1 MLESALNFSFFL
13 DFQLMLTAEQQ
24 KELLIQLSQLIAK
37 LGIQFI
43 MAILI
48 LLMGLWLAKLI
59 QNLSKRLMIKA
70 QVEPTLIRF
79 FVNLIYMAT
88 VTFVVLTA
96 LGRLGLKTTSFV
108 AVLGAAGLAIGLA
121 LQGSLSNFA
130 SGVFMIFFRP
140 FKVHD
145 YIEGGGVE
153 GIVEEIQIFTTLL
166 KTPDNKTIIIPN
178 SKLYGDKIVN
188 HSIQPIRRVDIK
200 LNISY
205 NTNLDQVREIFT
217 TLVKNDSRIL
227 LEPIPDLEIQ
237 EIAAGGIKTLLT
249 VWVVNSDYLRVR
261 SDLNQQLKQS
271 LEGAEIQLV

>member
-1 MLESALNFSFFL
+1 
-13 DFQLMLTAEQQ
+13 MLTAEQQ

>member
-1 MLESALNFSFFL
+1 
-13 DFQLMLTAEQQ
+13 MLTAEQQ
-24 KELLIQLSQLIAK
+24 KELLIQLSQSIAK
-37 LGIQFI
+37 LGIQFLI
-43 MAILI
+43 AVLILI
-48 LLMGLWLAKLI
+48 MGLWLAKII
-59 QNLSKRLMIKA
+59 QNLTKSLMIKA

-96 LGRLGLKTTSFV
+96 LGKLGLKTTSFV
-108 AVLGAAGLAIGLA
+108 AVLGAAGLAIGLS

-188 HSIQPIRRVDIK
+188 HSIQPIRRVDIR
-200 LNISY
+200 LNFSY
-205 NTNLDQVREIFT
+205 QTNLDQVRELFK
-217 TLVKNDSRIL
+217 TLVKTDSRIL
-227 LEPIPDLEIQ
+227 LETDT
-237 EIAAGGIKTLLT
+237 G
-249 VWVVNSDYLRVR
+249 Y
-261 SDLNQQLKQS
+261 
-271 LEGAEIQLV
+271 

>member
-1 MLESALNFSFFL
+1 
-13 DFQLMLTAEQQ
+13 MLTAEQQ
-24 KELLIQLSQLIAK
+24 KELLIQLSQSIAK
-37 LGIQFI
+37 LGIQFLI
-43 MAILI
+43 AVLILI
-48 LLMGLWLAKLI
+48 MGLWLAKII
-59 QNLSKRLMIKA
+59 QNLTKSLMIKA

-96 LGRLGLKTTSFV
+96 LGKLGLKTTSFV
-108 AVLGAAGLAIGLA
+108 AVLGAAGLAIGLS

-188 HSIQPIRRVDIK
+188 HSIQPIRRVDIR
-200 LNISY
+200 LNFSY
-205 NTNLDQVREIFT
+205 QTNLDQVRELFK
-217 TLVKNDSRIL
+217 TLVKTDSRIL
-227 LEPIPDLEIQ
+227 LENRYRI
-237 EIAAGGIKTLLT
+237 
-249 VWVVNSDYLRVR
+249 LRFR
-261 SDLNQQLKQS
+261 K
-271 LEGAEIQLV
+271 